1 MVKINTNLGVNVS
14 LENAPTPQP
23 IMNVGR
29 EQIVGKDKF
38 EALADTLASINP
50 KIKTLADAELKKRNE
65 ASFEEGRAKINGMT
79 LEEARE
85 AHKTGFPDVFNGWAR
100 YGAYKQ
106 YAINSTDNFIQEF
119 KNDYWTKRNEA
130 GYNWQDHYNE
140 FSQQYLADKQ
150 GDEFFTSAY
159 NTGTEELRKW
169 LNVKEFEKQQE
180 DLQYRVIGNTSLS
193 IQKTYLLK

>member
-1 MVKINTNLGVNVS
+1 
-14 LENAPTPQP
+14 
-23 IMNVGR
+23 
-29 EQIVGKDKF
+29 
-38 EALADTLASINP
+38 
-50 KIKTLADAELKKRNE
+50 
-65 ASFEEGRAKINGMT
+65 MT

-140 FSQQYLADKQ
+140 F
-150 GDEFFTSAY
+150 
-159 NTGTEELRKW
+159 N
-169 LNVKEFEKQQE
+169 N
-180 DLQYRVIGNTSLS
+180 S
-193 IQKTYLLK
+193 I